1 MDNLVNLVAT
11 ARSEAECLNF
21 LRMIY
26 EGKEYTCDAF
36 KKYVNESGLNFDF
49 ALKETTIKYR
59 GYSRKYLEYVDEF
72 NEIGFKLLASELYL
86 NKYSLDLRYYRDIQ
100 KALMI
105 NFIERIEDALSNAK
119 IYIGQALWVLPDNY
133 DESYVITYNKR
144 ALSFE
149 NACMSL
155 YSCYDYML
163 CLVYSYYKYEEL
175 VAGDKDLEEMLKEAK
190 FNKVRKVLTEEIKDE
205 RALKMMKVLDELLA
219 QTSQVRD
226 WCNAVKHRG
235 GIEYYGL
242 KPKHLFRVEV
252 SVHGRKVDTTNL
264 FRLPVVDIDEEMEK
278 VMRAYVATYE
288 EVQKIVE
295 YLEWKVRS

>member
-1 MDNLVNLVAT
+1 MDNLMNLVVT

-21 LRMIY
+21 LRLTY
-26 EGKEYTCDAF
+26 EGKEYTCDDL
-36 KKYVNESGLNFDF
+36 KKYVNETGLNFDIV
-49 ALKETTIKYR
+49 LKETTIKYR
-59 GYSRKYLEYVDEF
+59 GNSKKYLEYVDEF
-72 NEIGFKLLASELYL
+72 NEIGFELLVSELYL
-86 NKYSLDLRYYRDIQ
+86 NKYSIDLRYYRDIQ

-133 DESYVITYNKR
+133 DENYVITYTKR

-175 VAGDKDLEEMLKEAK
+175 IAGDKDLEKLLKEAK
-190 FNKVRKVLTEEIKDE
+190 YSRVKKMLVEEIKDE
-205 RALKMMKVLDELLA
+205 RALRILKILDDLLVKI
-219 QTSQVRD
+219 TQVRD

-252 SVHGRKVDTTNL
+252 SVHGKKVDTTNL
-264 FRLPVVDIDEEMEK
+264 FRLPVIDIDEEMES
-278 VMRAYVATYE
+278 VMRAYVATFE
-288 EVQKIVE
+288 AIKWMEVE
-295 YLEWKVRS
+295 LEG